1 MSQRHL
7 DAKDFVDRARVSSSA
22 AAGARVISLDDL
34 RGTSLGRGSALAAPE
49 PRWQLDDLTGRLTE
63 LSGVGAVASLT
74 AVTALVLEAQGRGEP
89 CAWIVQPGSSFF
101 PPDLADSGVDLDAL
115 VVVRVR
121 DAITLARAADTLL
134 RSGSFGLVIL
144 ELGPDGELATATQ
157 GRLLGLAQHHDAAL
171 IAITARS
178 RNAASL
184 GSIVSLRAEAVR
196 ERVSGGGFRV
206 TMRALKDK
214 RRGPGWSQPVAVV
227 APAGLK

>member
-1 MSQRHL
+1 MSHL
-7 DAKDFVDRARVSSSA
+7 DAKEFFDRARAGSGA
-22 AAGARVISLDDL
+22 AAGARVISLDEL
-34 RGTSLGRGSALAAPE
+34 RRGTTLAAPTPA
-49 PRWQLDDLTGRLTE
+49 PRWQLDDLTGRLVE

-134 RSGSFGLVIL
+134 RSGSFGLVVL

-196 ERVSGGGFRV
+196 ERVRGGFQV
-206 TMRALKDK
+206 TVRALKDK
-214 RRGPGWSQPVAVV
+214 RRGPGWNQPIAVM